1 MVITD
6 VIVPTIP
13 VSELLHAYASGRFPM
28 CHEDGEL
35 WWHDPDPRAIFPL
48 DRVAPNARLQRL
60 MRSCRFRVQRVSNAL
75 DLDAVITG
83 CADRPE
89 TWIDERI
96 KASYGE
102 LYQAGHVLAFEVFE
116 GDERVGGIYGVVI
129 GSAFFGESMF
139 NRAPSAGK
147 VVFHAL
153 VEHLKQSGCT
163 LFDTQ
168 YINPF
173 TASLGAVE
181 VPRTEYLAM
190 LNKAI
195 HQASSILA

>member
-1 MVITD
+1 MVIPD

-13 VSELLHAYASGRFPM
+13 VAELLHAYASGRFPM

-60 MRSCRFRVQRVSNAL
+60 MRSGRFHVQRVCNAL

-96 KASYGE
+96 KASYVQ
-102 LYQAGHVLAFEVFE
+102 LFQAGHLLAFEVFE

-139 NRAPSAGK
+139 NRAPNAGK